1 MSLIADFQERVL
13 PVKHKLY
20 RFAFR
25 LLGNGQEAEDVVQ
38 EVMIKIWNKRQ
49 EMHTYLNMEAWCMR
63 LTRNLSLDLLR
74 ARKRKQVDSL
84 PEKFDI
90 PAKIADPERLTVA
103 RDTLSWVNEIIDQ
116 LPNKQKMVIQLRDI
130 EGYSYKEIAEMME
143 ISVDQVKVN
152 LFRARKK
159 VKTSLKGATMY

>member
-1 MSLIADFQERVL
+1 MSLIADFQTRVL

-25 LLGNGQEAEDVVQ
+25 LLGNGPEAEDVVQ

-63 LTRNLSLDLLR
+63 LTKNLSLDRLR
-74 ARKRKQVDSL
+74 AQKRRKMDSL

-90 PAKIADPERLTVA
+90 AATTASPERLTET
-103 RDTLSWVNEIIDQ
+103 RDTLKWVHEIIEL
-116 LPNKQKMVIQLRDI
+116 LPDKQKIAIQLRDI
-130 EGYSYKEIAEMME
+130 EGYSYKEIAEIME
-143 ISVDQVKVN
+143 ININQVKVN
-152 LFRARKK
+152 LFRARKR
-159 VKTSLKGATMY
+159 VKESLLQATSY